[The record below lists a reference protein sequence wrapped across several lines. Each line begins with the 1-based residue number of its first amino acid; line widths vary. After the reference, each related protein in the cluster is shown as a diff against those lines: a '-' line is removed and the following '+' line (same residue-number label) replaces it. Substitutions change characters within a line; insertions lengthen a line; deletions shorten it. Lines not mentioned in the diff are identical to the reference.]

1 MAASRR
7 SLAPRRDGEPMPVR
21 LFVLFW
27 TEKYPCAGLSGYL
40 WRAVED
46 HPDGE
51 VLRNSLE
58 PMRNVGGAEPQV
70 AGANLGHVILYPVT
84 AGAGGDE
91 IQFVAE
97 VRNLWAIPG
106 SSGEPYF
113 QVSVNEHLSR
123 AAWRARECKRGGKGR
138 WRWREVHRGLL
149 SAIGLS
155 LGNRVACSLIVS
167 RRSPLWKLPPIL
179 ATAAHNSYRPCES
192 YMP

>member
-1 MAASRR
+1 
-7 SLAPRRDGEPMPVR
+7 MPIR

-27 TEKYPCAGLSGYL
+27 TGKYPCAGLSRYL
-40 WRAVED
+40 WWAVED

-58 PMRNVGGAEPQV
+58 TMRYVGGAEQKV
-70 AGANLGHVILYPVT
+70 AGANLGYFILYPVT

-113 QVSVNEHLSR
+113 QVSVNEYLSR
-123 AAWRARECKRGGKGR
+123 APGGARECKRGGKGC
-138 WRWREVHRGLL
+138 WRWCEVHRGFLP
-149 SAIGLS
+149 AIGLS
-155 LGNRVACSLIVS
+155 PGSRIACSLILS
-167 RRSPLWKLPPIL
+167 RRSALRKLPPIL
-179 ATAAHNSYRPCES
+179 TTAKHNSRLLHKSGTS
-192 YMP
+192 YLSEAYFMQKILA